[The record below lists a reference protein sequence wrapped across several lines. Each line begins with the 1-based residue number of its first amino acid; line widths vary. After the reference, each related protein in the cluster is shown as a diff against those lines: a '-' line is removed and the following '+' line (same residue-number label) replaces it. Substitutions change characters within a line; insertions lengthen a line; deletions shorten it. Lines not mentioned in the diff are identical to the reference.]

1 MTATPPVAPAVV
13 AFVYNPATHDTRVL
27 REAETLAGAGYDV
40 TLVALWRP
48 GLPREERRGAVRVL
62 RLPFEPLDDRVVRLL
77 GALGSPR
84 RWLRGRRAERTA
96 TPAGSGPPREPA
108 ARSGRPGGPAT
119 RLRQGLARAVRR
131 GFEPVRWPLIQRA
144 WYGAVRDVLPAA
156 AVWHAHD
163 LSTLPLAARFARE
176 RGGRLVYDSHELY
189 LESGRMAEVRG
200 LRRRLLERSE
210 GRLARR
216 ADAVVTVNEGIAA
229 ELWRRYRLARTPLV
243 VMNCPPR
250 WHPEAGEEPPPSDR
264 LRATLALPT
273 DRRILLYQGAFS
285 PDRGLERIPRALL
298 APGLEAA
305 VAVFLGYGPLRDELE
320 ALAADPR
327 FGGRLFV
334 LDAVPPDELLE
345 WTASAD
351 VSLIPTQP
359 GTLNNRLTS
368 PNKLFE
374 SLAAGVPVVVS
385 RLPVVERLV
394 ADLDVGELVGDPTD
408 PAQLAAAIGRIL
420 ALSPDDRAAL
430 RRRCRRAALERYN
443 WEIEGAHLVGLYARL
458 APLPPAGAP
467 SAPPPPA

>member
-48 GLPREERRGAVRVL
+48 GLPREERRGEARILRV
-62 RLPFEPLDDRVVRLL
+62 PFEPLDDRIVRVLATL
-77 GALGSPR
+77 ASPGRWRRRRGADPR
-84 RWLRGRRAERTA
+84 
-96 TPAGSGPPREPA
+96 
-108 ARSGRPGGPAT
+108 PAT
-119 RLRQGLARAVRR
+119 SAPRALRPPDDGAPASARHAVGRAVRR

-229 ELWRRYRLARTPLV
+229 ELRRRYRLARTPLV

-305 VAVFLGYGPLRDELE
+305 VAVFLGYGPLRNELE

-458 APLPPAGAP
+458 ARAQDLHYLFRAR
-467 SAPPPPA
+467 SR